1 VLERLHPGG
10 RLVANAITLENSA
23 ECYQADSPET
33 RSRSRQPTGG
43 MPMSNSFKYQRIA
56 VVPLRERPS
65 GLIYLI
71 ENRSPS
77 DPSTRP

>member
-1 VLERLHPGG
+1 
-10 RLVANAITLENSA
+10 
-23 ECYQADSPET
+23 
-33 RSRSRQPTGG
+33 
-43 MPMSNSFKYQRIA
+43 MSNSFQYQRIA
-56 VVPLRERPS
+56 VVPLRDRPS